1 MANFLK
7 KLFGGK
13 EKLDVQVTKPTDFSE
28 VGQLKPAD
36 EAKSYNV
43 KMYTI
48 NVEKFNEDDM
58 KVFETIKTVFNY
70 GDMCLIYEKETK
82 KPVALYQNKIN
93 GWERI

>member
-1 MANFLK
+1 
-7 KLFGGK
+7 
-13 EKLDVQVTKPTDFSE
+13 
-28 VGQLKPAD
+28 
-36 EAKSYNV
+36 
-43 KMYTI
+43 MYTI

-70 GDMCLIYEKETK
+70 GDICLIYEKETK